1 MCIVVVDMNCIC
13 LFVIFANIIV
23 FIWGGLIICYR
34 MTVTRQDEY
43 GVEETV
49 TEILPGKSF
58 VDVLNVLCNVLMC

>member
-1 MCIVVVDMNCIC
+1 
-13 LFVIFANIIV
+13 
-23 FIWGGLIICYR
+23 

-49 TEILPGKSF
+49 TELLPGKSF